1 MPSHR
6 THNARQAPG
15 GFTLIEL
22 VVVVAI
28 LSLMVGTA
36 IPLFGGA
43 LGKLRATS
51 AIDEVLMTLRLANQK
66 SVFQQAR
73 QEFVIDFRRDK
84 NRYWIEF
91 LQPGKR
97 AKKLRWAPDQV
108 RALKRDFEFI
118 QVYFPDQDET
128 NRRRQARISFFP
140 DGTSK
145 DCYIF
150 LGKSV
155 GSGGRD
161 YDPLYVIEVRG
172 SDGRVRLL
180 EGEEKEEYE
189 GYL

>member
-1 MPSHR
+1 MVRQR
-6 THNARQAPG
+6 TDSARKKTG

-22 VVVVAI
+22 VVVVTI
-28 LSLMVGTA
+28 LSLMVGAA

-43 LGKLRATS
+43 LAKLRATS

-66 SVFQQAR
+66 SVFQQER

-97 AKKLRWAPDQV
+97 SKKLRWAADQV

-118 QVYFPDQDET
+118 QVYYPDRDET
-128 NRRRQARISFFP
+128 SRRNQSRISFFP

-155 GSGGRD
+155 AGGGRD
-161 YDPLYVIEVRG
+161 YEPLYIIEIRG

-180 EGEEKEEYE
+180 EGEEREEYE